1 MLTRGHKSSQDSL
14 RRLEGYTKTVQ
25 QQQKECQGQEGNM
38 QSSKSGLLMRS
49 TENSYIGEEVE
60 EWDHEEY
67 RTQAGQRQGRRVD
80 RRSTGR

>member
-38 QSSKSGLLMRS
+38 QSSKSGLLMR
-49 TENSYIGEEVE
+49 TGTQDQESY
-60 EWDHEEY
+60 HEDEPEL
-67 RTQAGQRQGRRVD
+67 RTHDQAAAPRQGRW
-80 RRSTGR
+80 